1 MKNWQGQLFPIVLL
15 ALLAGLSFWLQ
26 SAVNVEES
34 RRDGKLRHDP
44 DAIVDNF
51 TVRRFDADGQIKY
64 RLTAPYLEHYPDDDS
79 SELRSPTLVH
89 IRPDAP
95 SITFSALN
103 ARVSVGGETVF
114 LWDDVRV
121 SRAATADRPELLA
134 KMPDLT
140 VEPDLGTAFTDS
152 PVEITMGQSWLKG
165 TGARIDNNAATFA
178 LQSQVTGLYVR
189 PEKTP

>member
-89 IRPDAP
+89 IRSDAP
-95 SITFSALN
+95 SITFRALN
-103 ARVSVGGETVF
+103 ARVSAGGETVF